1 MSFFQRAIR
10 LWFVL
15 LLVSIA
21 VDIACYWLAEHGPV
35 PLPGNKGIN
44 YIAIFL
50 VSAPAPFLLALAI
63 AVLGGALAVLRGVW
77 LGLRRMLHLA
87 RRKRDYAAEP
97 SMGLAPGHKG

>member
-21 VDIACYWLAEHGPV
+21 VDIACYWLAEHGAV

-63 AVLGGALAVLRGVW
+63 AVLGGALAALRGVW

-97 SMGLAPGHKG
+97 SMGVAPGRKG

>member
-1 MSFFQRAIR
+1 MSFFRRAIQ

-21 VDIACYWLAEHGPV
+21 VDVVCYWQAQTAPV
-35 PLPGNKGIN
+35 PLPGSKGIN

-50 VSAPAPFLLALAI
+50 VSAPAPFLLAIAI
-63 AVLGGALAVLRGVW
+63 AVLTGAFAVLRGVW
-77 LGLRRMLHLA
+77 LGSRGVLHRA

-97 SMGLAPGHKG
+97 SMGLAPGQKG

>member
-15 LLVSIA
+15 LLVSIT
-21 VDIACYWLAEHGPV
+21 VDVACYWLAQHAPV
-35 PLPGNKGIN
+35 PLPGKAGIN

-50 VSAPAPFLLALAI
+50 VSAPAPFLLAVAI
-63 AVLGGALAVLRGVW
+63 ALLGGAFSVLRGVW
-77 LGLRRMLHLA
+77 LGFRRMLHLA
-87 RRKRDYAAEP
+87 RRTRDYAAGR

>member
-1 MSFFQRAIR
+1 MSFFQRALR

-21 VDIACYWLAEHGPV
+21 VDIVCYWQSQNAPV

-50 VSAPAPFLLALAI
+50 VSAPAPFLLAIAI
-63 AVLGGALAVLRGVW
+63 ALLGGAFAVLRGVW
-77 LGLRRMLHLA
+77 LGFGRVLHRA

-97 SMGLAPGHKG
+97 SLGLAPGHKG